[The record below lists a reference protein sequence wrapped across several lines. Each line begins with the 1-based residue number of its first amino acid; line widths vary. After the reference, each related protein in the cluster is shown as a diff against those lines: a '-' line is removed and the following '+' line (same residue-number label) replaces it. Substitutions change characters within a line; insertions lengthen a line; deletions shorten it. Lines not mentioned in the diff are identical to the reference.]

1 MTTGPVTVGHALS
14 GGGALDPATPAASLL
29 DGVDGPVAVVPLAA
43 AYARPAAVAER
54 IETWATARGIEV
66 VTVPTVRRADAL
78 DPAVAGAVAAAAGAV
93 VVDGAGAHLVSG
105 LKATPL
111 LEALV
116 ELAARAPV
124 VWSGTS
130 ASAACDPM
138 VDERGG
144 ALTVGLGVVDD
155 AIVVPA
161 WEGWSRDARRRLR
174 RLVPVDRL
182 VVGLP
187 TGTAIVPGEHPEGWS
202 PVGPGVEAE
211 RGGEVVALD

>member
-1 MTTGPVTVGHALS
+1 MTIAPVTVGHALT

-43 AYARPAAVAER
+43 AFARSTAVAER
-54 IETWATARGIEV
+54 IETWASARGIEV

-78 DPAVAGAVAAAAGAV
+78 DPAVTGVVAAAAGAI

-116 ELAARAPV
+116 ELATRAPV

-155 AIVVPA
+155 VIVVPA
-161 WEGWSRDARRRLR
+161 WEGWSREARRRLR
-174 RLVPVDRL
+174 RLVPADRL

-187 TGTAIVPGEHPEGWS
+187 TGTAIVPGENPEGWS

-211 RGGEVVALD
+211 LGGEVVALD

>member
-1 MTTGPVTVGHALS
+1 
-14 GGGALDPATPAASLL
+14 
-29 DGVDGPVAVVPLAA
+29 
-43 AYARPAAVAER
+43 
-54 IETWATARGIEV
+54 
-66 VTVPTVRRADAL
+66 
-78 DPAVAGAVAAAAGAV
+78 

-174 RLVPVDRL
+174 RLVPADRL

-187 TGTAIVPGEHPEGWS
+187 TGTAIVPGENPEGWS

-211 RGGEVVALD
+211 RGGEVVARD